1 MKGLKNN
8 RFVRGVYYLIRN
20 YFEHRESNFVQ
31 IIDNQRITPPVL
43 SIE

>member
-20 YFEHRESNFVQ
+20 YFGHRKSNFGQ
-31 IIDNQRITPPVL
+31 IIDNQRITPPL
-43 SIE
+43 FYQ